1 MAPLWGLPPQSD
13 QDCEGGGLTRY
24 YFCVRRLNAS
34 VAVVY
39 KTPDRSKDANR
50 ATLPMIV
57 NAYETRSDSSVH
69 PCYQCFHSISVK
81 KQKRTLSE
89 QY

>member
-34 VAVVY
+34 VAVVC
-39 KTPDRSKDANR
+39 KTLDRLKDANR
-50 ATLPMIV
+50 ATPPMIV
-57 NAYETRSDSSVH
+57 NAYKTRPDSSVH
-69 PCYQCFHSISVK
+69 PCYQRFQSISVK
-81 KQKRTLSE
+81 SRKGR
-89 QY
+89 